1 MDAAGFRGAILC
13 RILNRLKRQIII
25 TGAVAAVL
33 SPFLG
38 MATANTA
45 IAKDFNLKRA
55 DIFIKKGDCQK
66 AWEVLRGKIKAD
78 PESAYA
84 FIGWM
89 FGDGFVVYPLMNRQ
103 ENYTRLF
110 VSTIIVSES
119 LMEPDF
125 MGYADA
131 NLYEVLPKQY
141 QDEYRRCYEQ
151 KKNCRSE
158 MFEKFYG
165 RSAKEDFEGML
176 LLMSTP
182 GNYGVCLPT
191 RWKNRKAPYRTLAAI
206 AKDWS
211 GYWRFLRER

>member
-1 MDAAGFRGAILC
+1 METASYRGAILY

-25 TGAVAAVL
+25 TGAVAAAL

-78 PESAYA
+78 PESADA
-84 FIGWM
+84 FAGWI
-89 FGDGFVVYPLMNRQ
+89 FGDGFQIHPLMNRQ
-103 ENYTRLF
+103 ENYTRFL
-110 VSTIIVSES
+110 VSAAIISEDLAEPEFMS
-119 LMEPDF
+119 L
-125 MGYADA
+125 ADWA
-131 NLYEVLPKQY
+131 LYEVLPEQY
-141 QDEYRRCYEQ
+141 QDEFRQCYEQ

-182 GNYGVCLPT
+182 GNYGICPPG
-191 RWKNRKAPYRTLAAI
+191 RSGKRKAPVRTLSSVI
-206 AKDWS
+206 EDWKYS
-211 GYWRFLRER
+211 RR